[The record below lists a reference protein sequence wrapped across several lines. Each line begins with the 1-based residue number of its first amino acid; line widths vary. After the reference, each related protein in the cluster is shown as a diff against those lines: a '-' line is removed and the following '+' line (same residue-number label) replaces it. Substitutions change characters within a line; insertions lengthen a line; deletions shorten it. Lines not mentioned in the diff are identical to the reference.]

1 MDHVSAPIELVAVIL
16 FPTAAAY
23 AVIGGVR
30 LLRWTAERRRRP
42 PAPEPIE
49 RLTAS
54 LRRLRSELEAMETQ
68 AGLPA
73 KNLRLRALKAA
84 YVDALRTACQRL
96 EITPPAGSGP
106 ARSGDVAL
114 TEIYRVEAALR
125 QHGLDVRETV
135 GS

>member
-42 PAPEPIE
+42 SAPEPIE

-96 EITPPAGSGP
+96 EITPPAGP